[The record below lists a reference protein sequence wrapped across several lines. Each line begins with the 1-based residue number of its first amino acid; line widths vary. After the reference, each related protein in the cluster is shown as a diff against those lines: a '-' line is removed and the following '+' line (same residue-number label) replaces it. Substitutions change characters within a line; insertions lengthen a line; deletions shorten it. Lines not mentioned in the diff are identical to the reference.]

1 MSSSSPSEFQS
12 FILKM
17 RVPLTWIGSAI
28 SAFGIYRTYS
38 FLKKERQMYAF
49 LERHPVDS
57 EQANYLRKAVDL
69 HGDAVSWKI
78 FGVGLAFVI
87 LGLSLKRMVE
97 WFRNEPR

>member
-17 RVPLTWIGSAI
+17 RVPLIWIGSAI

-38 FLKKERQMYAF
+38 FLKKK
-49 LERHPVDS
+49 RHPVDS
-57 EQANYLRKAVDL
+57 EQANYLRKAVGL

-78 FGVGLAFVI
+78 FGVGLAFII

-97 WFRNEPR
+97 WFRKEPR